1 MKTLI
6 FNGSPRKNGDT
17 VSLIRELTAHLNGE
31 VRRIDAYDCDVRAC
45 IDCRYCWKQDGCSQ
59 KDGMQEIYNLIQEA
73 DNIVIATPMH
83 FSEISGQLLAV
94 LSRIQTYWCAR
105 FSERS
110 SGAEEKARH
119 RHYCGWWKPAGE
131 KAGKYGKRP
140 VADMNAQSIGNVYSH
155 NTNDRPSKDDQDALE
170 EIRKLGHY

>member
-31 VRRIDAYDCDVRAC
+31 VRRIDADDCDVRAC

-105 FSERS
+105 FFRKIEPVPKKKR
-110 SGAEEKARH
+110 GTVIIVGGGNLPVK
-119 RHYCGWWKPAGE
+119 KPESTANVLL
-131 KAGKYGKRP
+131 R
-140 VADMNAQSIGNVYSH
+140 DMNAQSIGTVYSH
-155 NTNDRPSKDDQDALE
+155 NTNDRPC
-170 EIRKLGHY
+170 RKTTVT